1 MKKLLTLAAVAG
13 GLILGVPAQAADR
26 PDGET
31 RLARMLEGRVAGAP
45 VDCVDLRRVRSSS
58 VIDHTAIVYDAGS
71 VIYVQRPTSGLNSL
85 RDWDTMV
92 SRPFGGRLCSID
104 TVRMVD
110 PHSGMLTGI
119 VFLDDFVPYRRVR
132 DGQ

>member
-1 MKKLLTLAAVAG
+1 MKKLLPLLAVAG
-13 GLILGVPAQAADR
+13 GLILGAPAQAADR

-31 RLARMLEGRVAGAP
+31 RLARMLEGRVAGDP
-45 VDCVDLRRVRSSS
+45 VDCVDLRRVRSSRI
-58 VIDHTAIVYDAGS
+58 IDHTAIVYDAGS
-71 VIYVQRPTSGLNSL
+71 VIYVQRPTAGVESL

-92 SRPFGGRLCSID
+92 SRLFDSRLCSID

-119 VFLDDFVPYRRVR
+119 VFLDEFVPYRRVR